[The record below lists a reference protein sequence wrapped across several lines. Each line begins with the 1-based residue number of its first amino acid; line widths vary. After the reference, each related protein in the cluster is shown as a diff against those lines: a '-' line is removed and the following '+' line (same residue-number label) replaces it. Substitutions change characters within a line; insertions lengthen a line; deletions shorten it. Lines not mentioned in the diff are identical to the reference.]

1 MTLTMLPGPATST
14 SYRECQQPIIDAC
27 AAGACSAYDCAQ
39 HGTEVLWN
47 MRNSYLLVPT
57 KQDTHS
63 LASAL
68 SSAPR
73 VYLGEAGCLWG
84 DVVARA
90 ACWGC
95 LCHALVTINKC

>member
-1 MTLTMLPGPATST
+1 
-14 SYRECQQPIIDAC
+14 
-27 AAGACSAYDCAQ
+27 
-39 HGTEVLWN
+39 

-73 VYLGEAGCLWG
+73 VYLREAGCLWG
-84 DVVARA
+84 DIITRA

-95 LCHALVTINKC
+95 LCHALVTSNRCQQDTR